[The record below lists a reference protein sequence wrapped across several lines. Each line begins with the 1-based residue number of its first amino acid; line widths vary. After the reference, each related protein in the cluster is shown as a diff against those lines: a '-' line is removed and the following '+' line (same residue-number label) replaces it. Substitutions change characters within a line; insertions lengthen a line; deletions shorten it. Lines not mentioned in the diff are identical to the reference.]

1 VIVTPRPP
9 EFPRIALALLFQ
21 LESVRFQ
28 LQSHPGSWL
37 FVAAAAKRQ
46 DSKTKAIENTN
57 QRKTCKA
64 IWEKSTTPVPPQGA
78 DSHHEGDKSRW

>member
-1 VIVTPRPP
+1 LVIR
-9 EFPRIALALLFQ
+9 R
-21 LESVRFQ
+21 
-28 LQSHPGSWL
+28 GGGN
-37 FVAAAAKRQ
+37 KRR

-78 DSHHEGDKSRW
+78 DSHHEGDSRW